1 MMRRTGGASHIAI
14 KGPRS
19 GSTEALMRKPLSPG
33 KRFAAEPRVVGKNSR
48 VAEQTGSGKR
58 GRESAV
64 AAVKATL
71 ETETGGVAAKAGW
84 GMRESA
90 VVPAAVKATLETEA
104 GGVAAKVG
112 KGIRESARVPV
123 AAKATLQTE
132 VD

>member
-1 MMRRTGGASHIAI
+1 MRKAHGSMTRRTGGASRIAI

-19 GSTEALMRKPLSPG
+19 GSTEALMRQPLSPG

-48 VAEQTGSGKR
+48 MAEQTGSGKR

-71 ETETGGVAAKAGW
+71 ETE
-84 GMRESA
+84 
-90 VVPAAVKATLETEA
+90 A

-112 KGIRESARVPV
+112 KRIQESARVPV
-123 AAKATLQTE
+123 AAKAMLQTE